1 MGLPI
6 LSAPS
11 SALRAALEKQPITLI
26 QGPPGTGK
34 TRIVLSL
41 LSVILHAR
49 PSHGARRGG
58 VHATRD
64 DADAGAAAAD
74 AKAGDGRNAERV
86 ARLHGIA

>member
-1 MGLPI
+1 ML
-6 LSAPS
+6 
-11 SALRAALEKQPITLI
+11 ALRAALEKQPITLI

-64 DADAGAAAAD
+64 DADAGARRRTRRRAT
-74 AKAGDGRNAERV
+74 RRP
-86 ARLHGIA
+86 RYRR